1 MTRMLWLIGSTV
13 GGGIGWWVGSFLGI
27 WGAVMLGV
35 VGTAAGVYWA
45 RRYVRDNF

>member
-1 MTRMLWLIGSTV
+1 MSRMLWLIGSTV
-13 GGGIGWWVGSFLGI
+13 GGAIGWWVGSRLGI

-45 RRYVRDNF
+45 RWFLAKYL